1 LTAEENAKK
10 SEKLMAK
17 SAAVWYPTVFPDKCN
32 GCEGL
37 EKPQCIEFCPH
48 GVFELKDGKA
58 VVVNPHKCVYGCI
71 ACERICPK
79 KAIAFPQRIASMPKM
94 PKDKGLLHK
103 VVCKGCGKTFW
114 TNRDVD
120 VCMDCESKT

>member
-1 LTAEENAKK
+1 MKL
-10 SEKLMAK
+10 LMAK

-32 GCEGL
+32 GCEDL
-37 EKPQCIEFCPH
+37 EAPQCIQFCPH
-48 GVFELKDGKA
+48 GVFGLKDSKA

-79 KAIAFPQRIASMPKM
+79 KAIAFPQRIATMPKI

-103 VVCKGCGKTFW
+103 VVCKKCGKTFW
-114 TNRDVD
+114 TNREVE
-120 VCMDCESKT
+120 VCMDCEGKT